1 MILAVYKFKAHFT
14 KGMMKNL
21 VLDQEMTFSGEA
33 EAYDWAVR
41 VNENERKG
49 YCDYWVSDLE
59 KTGVKEILDV
69 RV

>member
-14 KGMMKNL
+14 KGLMKNL
-21 VLDQEMTFSGEA
+21 VLDQEMTFTGEA
-33 EAYDWAVR
+33 EAFDWAVR

-59 KTGVKEILDV
+59 KVGVREIEV
-69 RV
+69 AV